1 MLQFLK
7 SIHLAIDLLTLI
19 SRLGTNNQYAK
30 PRLTTH
36 KTNHRFALEKFG
48 WNKAKTDEVL
58 LPVIKK
64 VHSVNQVRYCEWK
77 YMYYDVQVYQLK
89 MYSTTALLSN
99 LILRSF
105 VVKDILYFAEEDNRI
120 FTRSVGSTRHCKLVP
135 KQKAA

>member
-1 MLQFLK
+1 M
-7 SIHLAIDLLTLI
+7 SIQKL
-19 SRLGTNNQYAK
+19 
-30 PRLTTH
+30 RLTTH

-64 VHSVNQVRYCEWK
+64 IHSITQVRDCEWK

-89 MYSTTALLSN
+89 MYSITPLLSN

-105 VVKDILYFAEEDNRI
+105 VVKDILYFTEEDNRV
-120 FTRSVGSTRHCKLVP
+120 FTHLLGIIGHCKLVA
-135 KQKAA
+135 KQKAT